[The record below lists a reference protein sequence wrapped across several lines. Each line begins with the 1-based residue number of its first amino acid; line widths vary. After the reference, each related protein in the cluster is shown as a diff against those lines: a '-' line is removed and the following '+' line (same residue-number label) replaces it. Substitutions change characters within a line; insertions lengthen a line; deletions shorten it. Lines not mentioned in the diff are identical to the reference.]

1 MVVTSDDEK
10 HISLPSTSH
19 HTVEDF
25 GPDDSLSQVSATRL
39 LLRTLTRYAVNEM
52 YGEKDENRLHM
63 RRTKTRE
70 TILSNLE
77 DRANAV
83 ANLPADGDLDDA
95 QKQIEQ
101 RYQNTY
107 ENRLPEDGEEFADY
121 DPELVTWDGDD
132 DPKNPR
138 NWSKFQK
145 CLQTFFVAAYTFISP
160 MSSTMPSPAI
170 HRIAPHMGLDSDFL
184 QSFSISFMV
193 LAWALGPLL
202 IAPLSESPRI
212 GRAPVLQVSIW
223 VAFAFNMGCAWAPNA
238 AAFCIFRFLGG
249 LGGCSPLN
257 VGAGCLAD
265 YWADTERSVAIGVYS
280 LAPSLGP
287 VLAPVI
293 SSFITDYADDYRWV
307 FWVLC
312 ILNFAVAVV
321 GAFFLKESYAPKI
334 LGDKA
339 RKLRKETGNE
349 HYRTI
354 YEMSE
359 VTGQYKWEKWVDNL
373 TRPII
378 LLTTNILVLL
388 LGLFMLLVYGLM
400 YLMIVTFP
408 GVFQGTYGWRIANS
422 GLAYLSMGVGFIIGV
437 VFWTWAVNKI
447 YSHKTTQNGDVG
459 KAEYRLPCLIAAGIG
474 VPVGQIWYG
483 FSAAH
488 HVHWIMPMIGAAI
501 FGFFLQAV
509 FASVQ
514 QFLIQM
520 NNRYAALSIAAAAV
534 FRSLFGFAFPL
545 FAKDMY
551 KGLGYDWGSF
561 LFAMICLAAGV
572 PFPLYVLFRGEK
584 LVEMS
589 NRRMDRRQ
597 AKKDAKYLERARRKG
612 LISDEEYTSSSNGK
626 T

>member
-1 MVVTSDDEK
+1 MVLTSDGDK
-10 HISLPSTSH
+10 HDSLLSTSH
-19 HTVEDF
+19 HTVN
-25 GPDDSLSQVSATRL
+25 PYSHDDSLSQESAARL
-39 LLRTLTRYAVNEM
+39 LLRTLTRYAVNGI
-52 YGEKDENRLHM
+52 YGEKDEPEARI
-63 RRTKTRE
+63 RRTKTRD
-70 TILSNLE
+70 TILSELE
-77 DRANAV
+77 ERANAV
-83 ANLPADGDLDDA
+83 ANLPAEGELDAA
-95 QKQIEQ
+95 QKEIEE

-107 ENRLPEDGEEFADY
+107 ENRLPKDGEEFADY

-138 NWSKFQK
+138 NWSKAQK
-145 CLQTFFVAAYTFISP
+145 CLQTFIIAIYTFISP
-160 MSSTMPSPAI
+160 MSSTMCSPAI
-170 HRIAPHMGLDSDFL
+170 HRIAPHVGLYSSFL

-223 VAFAFNMGCAWAPNA
+223 IAFAFNMGCAWAPNA

-265 YWADTERSVAIGVYS
+265 YWADDERSVAIGFYS

-287 VLAPVI
+287 VIAPVI
-293 SSFITDYADDYRWV
+293 SSFIADYADDYRWV

-312 ILNFAVAVV
+312 ILNFAVAVF
-321 GAFFLKESYAPKI
+321 GSIFLRESYAPKI
-334 LGDKA
+334 LSDKA
-339 RKLRKETGNE
+339 KKIRKETQND
-349 HYRTI
+349 HFHTI
-354 YEMSE
+354 YDLSE
-359 VTGQYKWEKWVDNL
+359 VKGQYKWEKWLDNL
-373 TRPII
+373 TRPLI

-408 GVFQGTYGWRIANS
+408 GVFQGVYGWRLSIS
-422 GLAYLSMGVGFIIGV
+422 GLAYLSMGVGFLLGV
-437 VFWTWAVNKI
+437 IFWTWAVNKI
-447 YSHKTTQNGDVG
+447 YLHKSAQNGGVG
-459 KAEYRLPCLIAAGIG
+459 KAEYRLPCLIAAGVG

-488 HVHWIMPMIGAAI
+488 QVHWIMPCIGAAI
-501 FGFFLQAV
+501 FAFFLTAV
-509 FASVQ
+509 FAAVQ

-545 FAKDMY
+545 FANQMY
-551 KGLGYDWGSF
+551 AGLGYDWGSF

-597 AKKDAKYLERARRKG
+597 AKKDAKYLERARKRG
-612 LISDEEYTSSSNGK
+612 LLEHEE
-626 T
+626 